1 MFTLRWEC
9 ASKEDSERGGEK
21 RMRFLAHWDFFSV
34 SESVAAE
41 TFCSARKLVAA
52 ISHICSG
59 SEWAKAFC
67 TDLASPVH
75 STKNS
80 NCCNIHSPDF
90 LPDIVFF
97 TSCARPFF
105 TRTENV
111 ALLFSPYSS
120 CFLSEASCPVFST
133 FELLFTFYL

>member
-41 TFCSARKLVAA
+41 TFCSARMLVAA

-97 TSCARPFF
+97 TSCARP
-105 TRTENV
+105 
-111 ALLFSPYSS
+111 LLYKNRKRG
-120 CFLSEASCPVFST
+120 
-133 FELLFTFYL
+133 FTFLTILKLLSL